1 MDFLQSVPPLLLGIA
16 IFALRIVDVSIGT
29 VRTISVVQG
38 RARTA
43 VLLGFF
49 EVLLWVVVVAQVVV
63 RIETEPW
70 LAPFY
75 AGGYAAGV
83 GVGMMIE
90 RRLSRGRYLIRLI
103 THSRA
108 AELTAAVGPW
118 GRVLGSFPGATAG
131 GTATLIFVSAIGNRV
146 PDLVAAM
153 RGADPDVFYTVEMAL
168 GWSEN
173 VHPPEW
179 NRTEKRK

>member
-1 MDFLQSVPPLLLGIA
+1 MGFLESVPPLLLGVA
-16 IFALRIVDVSIGT
+16 IFCLRIVDVSIGT

-83 GVGMMIE
+83 GIGMMIE

-103 THSRA
+103 THSRSAEIVA
-108 AELTAAVGPW
+108 AIGQR
-118 GRVLGSFPGATAG
+118 GRVLGTFPGSAQG
-131 GTATLIFVSAIGNRV
+131 GTAMLIFVSAIGNRV
-146 PDLVAAM
+146 PEVVEAV
-153 RGADPDVFYTVEMAL
+153 RGADPDVFYTVEMAF

-173 VHPPEW
+173 VHPPAWSRE
-179 NRTEKRK
+179 EERK